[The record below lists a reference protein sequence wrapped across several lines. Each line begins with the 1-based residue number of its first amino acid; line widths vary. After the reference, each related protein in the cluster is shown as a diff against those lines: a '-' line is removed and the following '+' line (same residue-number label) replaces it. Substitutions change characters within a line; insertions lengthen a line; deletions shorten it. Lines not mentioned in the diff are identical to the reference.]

1 MENKEN
7 KIINDYLNPILG
19 ELMQQS
25 LNSILE
31 MKKQNILNKDN
42 KDEILFISKF
52 IDDSEEYYTS
62 IKDARNLAILSDLK
76 QYILDLTT

>member
-1 MENKEN
+1 MEEED
-7 KIINDYLNPILG
+7 KIINDFLNPVLG

-25 LNSILE
+25 LTSILE
-31 MKKQNILNKDN
+31 MKNQNILSKDT
-42 KDEILFISKF
+42 KDEILFIAKF
-52 IDDSEEYYTS
+52 IDDAEQYFSS